1 MPAAEGP
8 SATALPPA
16 AATWIR
22 RLRLE
27 PHPEGGYYRRTYR
40 SRTPL
45 PGHDAE
51 RVVMSAIQYL
61 LPGSDISRLHRLGA
75 DESWHFFTGSPLELV
90 MIDAD
95 GRLERVILGPAV
107 EEGQQ
112 FQAVVPAG
120 RWFGARVRDP
130 AGWTLV
136 GCTVAPGFE
145 YSDFEF
151 GERVHLIARFPRH
164 ASLIETFTRA

>member
-8 SATALPPA
+8 SAALPA
-16 AATWIR
+16 AAASWIR

-45 PGHDAE
+45 PGHGPE
-51 RVVMSAIQYL
+51 RVLMSAIHYL
-61 LPGSDISRLHRLGA
+61 LPGTEISRLHRLGA
-75 DESWHFFTGSPLELV
+75 DESWHFCTGSPLELV

-95 GRLERVILGPAV
+95 GGLERVILGPAV
-107 EEGQQ
+107 EAGQQ

-120 RWFGARVRDP
+120 SWFGARVTDP

-145 YSDFEF
+145 YRDFEL
-151 GERVHLIARFPRH
+151 GERAHLVARFPRH
-164 ASLIETFTRA
+164 ATLVETFTRD